1 VIAIELL
8 AAAQGI
14 DFHAPLTSSSSL
26 EAVRKQVRA
35 QTPTL
40 DEDRYMHADMAA
52 TIALLRSG
60 TLLEAVAACGVSL
73 PSVFDHSAH

>member
-14 DFHAPLTSSSSL
+14 DFHAPLTSSKSL
-26 EAVRKQVRA
+26 ESVRERVRA

-40 DEDRYMHADMAA
+40 EEDRYMHADIAV
-52 TIALLRSG
+52 TIKLLRSG
-60 TLLEAVAACGVSL
+60 SLLNAVANCGVTL
-73 PSVFDHSAH
+73 PSVFDHSRH